1 MYVKI
6 IEIAHSYT
14 YLINYPTDLG
24 WPYIF
29 WTLAG
34 MGGLVLILML
44 FFLPETADR
53 RRNPPES
60 MQKTFI
66 RPFQYLLK
74 PVVILASTPYA
85 LAYGFMYFVISSLPH
100 QLGYRYH
107 MNSSQIGLSY
117 LANGVGNAVGA
128 VISGYLADWFLQRSA
143 VGADAAA
150 TRTEMRLKAMWLAIV
165 LLPLGDLM
173 YGWCIQYRVHPIAGL
188 GGLFIRKYF
197 LLYAVIILFS
207 PAHTHTHTIIYLVG
221 VGVGVVQTPS
231 NTYLVDAYQG
241 YSASV
246 VGASNLLRSTCAGL
260 TPLAAPA
267 LLRAI
272 GNGWSMTLMAIISIV
287 SGACVY
293 LVQTYGERWRALPDQ
308 DNLAS
313 LPPPHLTSLDSPA
326 AVASSNTAVAALHR
340 EKETDAS
347 V

>member
-1 MYVKI
+1 M
-6 IEIAHSYT
+6 
-14 YLINYPTDLG
+14 
-24 WPYIF
+24 
-29 WTLAG
+29 
-34 MGGLVLILML
+34 
-44 FFLPETADR
+44 
-53 RRNPPES
+53 
-60 MQKTFI
+60 
-66 RPFQYLLK
+66 
-74 PVVILASTPYA
+74 
-85 LAYGFMYFVISSLPH
+85 
-100 QLGYRYH
+100 
-107 MNSSQIGLSY
+107 
-117 LANGVGNAVGA
+117 
-128 VISGYLADWFLQRSA
+128 
-143 VGADAAA
+143 
-150 TRTEMRLKAMWLAIV
+150 
-165 LLPLGDLM
+165 
-173 YGWCIQYRVHPIAGL
+173 
-188 GGLFIRKYF
+188 
-197 LLYAVIILFS
+197 
-207 PAHTHTHTIIYLVG
+207 
-221 VGVGVVQTPS
+221 QTPS

-340 EKETDAS
+340 EKENDAS

>member
-1 MYVKI
+1 M
-6 IEIAHSYT
+6 
-14 YLINYPTDLG
+14 
-24 WPYIF
+24 
-29 WTLAG
+29 
-34 MGGLVLILML
+34 
-44 FFLPETADR
+44 
-53 RRNPPES
+53 
-60 MQKTFI
+60 
-66 RPFQYLLK
+66 
-74 PVVILASTPYA
+74 
-85 LAYGFMYFVISSLPH
+85 
-100 QLGYRYH
+100 
-107 MNSSQIGLSY
+107 
-117 LANGVGNAVGA
+117 
-128 VISGYLADWFLQRSA
+128 
-143 VGADAAA
+143 
-150 TRTEMRLKAMWLAIV
+150 
-165 LLPLGDLM
+165 
-173 YGWCIQYRVHPIAGL
+173 
-188 GGLFIRKYF
+188 
-197 LLYAVIILFS
+197 
-207 PAHTHTHTIIYLVG
+207 
-221 VGVGVVQTPS
+221 QTPS